1 MWTLQVI
8 YIGAPVVTSIT
19 GPSSLRVNQGGS
31 FYANCTPDVTMG
43 TYQWLVQPSTYASQS
58 PWNNTNY
65 ISFSYPGYYTVNCR
79 AVSPCGTAGTYAST
93 SVYVSASGSYS
104 ISANAT
110 THIVTLSPTAG
121 LNLNAAPL
129 ASRSSDMN
137 YEVFNQATGVR
148 AASGVM
154 SRNGATLNF
163 SSLPSGIYV
172 IRVEV
177 AQGAYDSLKFVLR

>member
-1 MWTLQVI
+1 
-8 YIGAPVVTSIT
+8 
-19 GPSSLRVNQGGS
+19 
-31 FYANCTPDVTMG
+31 
-43 TYQWLVQPSTYASQS
+43 
-58 PWNNTNY
+58 
-65 ISFSYPGYYTVNCR
+65 
-79 AVSPCGTAGTYAST
+79 
-93 SVYVSASGSYS
+93 
-104 ISANAT
+104 
-110 THIVTLSPTAG
+110 
-121 LNLNAAPL
+121 
-129 ASRSSDMN
+129 MN